1 MKTDDI
7 SFNITKN
14 IISNNT
20 KILLPE
26 AALKKVPTMEA
37 LDSSCM
43 SHLLG
48 LGVV

>member
-1 MKTDDI
+1 MICAFIELENNISDKKKT
-7 SFNITKN
+7 
-14 IISNNT
+14 
-20 KILLPE
+20 LLPE
-26 AALKKVPTMEA
+26 AAIFGGPTVEA